1 MQLVQTFAELLQQSV
16 GACVL
21 CVVCNE
27 QDHIS
32 ELQTT
37 ALHKQERLCWNM
49 CTEFLFVPYDS
60 EEVMQIAPPPQEVLL
75 RVDPRDED
83 ASFAVALADVTRQ
96 HVEAFAA
103 ALPGTALP
111 SLACDCQRGSRHDC
125 STAHT

>member
-1 MQLVQTFAELLQQSV
+1 MQLDQANTQLLQQSV

-27 QDHIS
+27 QNQIS

-49 CTEFLFVPYDS
+49 CAEFLFVPYDS

-75 RVDPRDED
+75 WVDPRDED

-96 HVEAFAA
+96 HVEVFAT
-103 ALPGTALP
+103 ALPGTALTT
-111 SLACDCQRGSRHDC
+111 LACGCQRRSRHDC
-125 STAHT
+125 START